1 MVDTGSKAI
10 EWIHSRKP
18 FGSRPGLQRVAAL
31 LDLVGHPEKKVPTIH
46 IAGTNGKGSTIS
58 YLKEMLQAAGI
69 VVGTFTSPYIESFH
83 ERIAIDGKFI
93 TDEELVLL
101 VNKYQPLV
109 EKLDQQEA
117 VSGITEFEVLTA
129 LAFDYFV
136 GKVDVAIIEVG
147 LGGLLDSTNV
157 VEPMLTA
164 ITTIG
169 YDHTEILGDTL
180 ELIAEQKAGIIKENV
195 PVVTGNIPEN
205 ALGVITQ
212 TADKKH
218 STIYRFGEEYQ
229 VNYLHPDDN
238 WGEWFDFSNQNGKL
252 KHLKTALIGRHQPEN
267 AGVAIQLFQLYC
279 EQNKI
284 NWQEKEIKKALQKTF
299 WPARMERLSTEP
311 FIILDGAHNT
321 HAMKSLVES
330 VQNEFSDRKL
340 HILFSA
346 LETKNV
352 AEMLQELLQLKNS
365 HIYLTTFDYPR
376 AIKLD
381 DDFVNVDEKR
391 VSIVSL
397 WQFGLAEILEKMDDE
412 SLLLVTGSLY
422 FVAEVRS
429 LLLEMGGP
437 HVS

>member
-1 MVDTGSKAI
+1 MVESGSKAI

-18 FGSRPGLQRVAAL
+18 FGSRPGLQRVNAL
-31 LDLVGHPEKKVPTIH
+31 LDLVDHPEKKVPTIH

-58 YLKEMLQAAGI
+58 YLKEMLQTAGI

-93 TDEELVLL
+93 TDEELVTL

-117 VSGITEFEVLTA
+117 VSGITEFELLTA

-169 YDHTEILGDTL
+169 YDHTEILGETL
-180 ELIAEQKAGIIKENV
+180 ELIAGQKAGIIKKNI

-205 ALGVITQ
+205 ALGVIMQ
-212 TADKKH
+212 TADKQNAP
-218 STIYRFGEEYQ
+218 IYRFGHEYQ
-229 VNYLHPDDN
+229 VEYLHPDDT

-252 KHLKTALIGRHQPEN
+252 KHLKTALIGQHQPEN

-284 NWQEKEIKKALQKTF
+284 NWQAKEIKKALQKTF
-299 WPARMERLSTEP
+299 WPARMERLSTC
-311 FIILDGAHNT
+311 
-321 HAMKSLVES
+321 
-330 VQNEFSDRKL
+330 
-340 HILFSA
+340 
-346 LETKNV
+346 
-352 AEMLQELLQLKNS
+352 LLYTS
-365 HIYLTTFDYPR
+365 PSPR
-376 AIKLD
+376 DA
-381 DDFVNVDEKR
+381 
-391 VSIVSL
+391 
-397 WQFGLAEILEKMDDE
+397 
-412 SLLLVTGSLY
+412 
-422 FVAEVRS
+422 
-429 LLLEMGGP
+429 
-437 HVS
+437 